1 MSSYWK
7 YRLGKGSIL
16 PYPQGDISLPAPES
30 LVLRFS
36 TAYPSTLYS
45 DFARTTQA
53 GDGDFLRSW
62 TQVGGGA
69 TDDVLDD
76 NDGFYT
82 PPTLVDDGTRLVV
95 RASNSDRI
103 YQNTHDDSGG
113 ALAQPPPNGVDVP
126 WTAWIAV
133 ASGNT
138 DWIHWGNRIGN
149 NSVVVTANGGSH
161 QVRMGSS
168 INIQF
173 TAPTTPFIG
182 IYWYDGTTG
191 YCQINNT
198 GTIYSQTASVTI
210 DGGAEN
216 GLGVFYRGFSAVT
229 GDMCSA
235 GIYDTEL
242 SAEER
247 TQLYTLV
254 KAEHLFP

>member
-1 MSSYWK
+1 MSTYWK
-7 YRLGKGSIL
+7 YRAGDAL
-16 PYPQGDISLPAPES
+16 PSFVPGDLSLPVPES

-36 TAYPSTLYS
+36 TAYSSTLYS
-45 DFARTTQA
+45 DFARTTLA

-76 NDGFYT
+76 NNGAYT

-103 YQNTHDDSGG
+103 YQNTYNDSGG

-126 WTAWIAV
+126 WTAWVAV
-133 ASGNT
+133 ASGHAT
-138 DWIHWGNRIGN
+138 WFHWGARISN
-149 NSVVVTANGGSH
+149 NSVRIVANGGNH
-161 QVRMGSS
+161 QAAMGSS
-168 INIQF
+168 VNLILA
-173 TAPTTPFIG
+173 APATPFVG

-210 DGGAEN
+210 DGGAAN
-216 GLGVFYRGFSAVT
+216 GLGIFYRGFSAVT
-229 GDMCSA
+229 GDMCSV
-235 GIYDTEL
+235 GVYDTEL

-247 TQLYTLV
+247 TQLYTQI